1 MAEPMN
7 PFPNMNLY
15 YLGLLHRGPAWTAE
29 ETPEVAQL
37 NEGHLANI
45 RRLEG
50 LGKLVLAGPFLDDS
64 ELQGI
69 YIFRATSLEE
79 AKALVETDPAVQA
92 GRLVFELHPWIVK
105 RGTVL

>member
-1 MAEPMN
+1 MTMN

-15 YLGLLHRGPAWTAE
+15 YLGLLLRGPAWTPE

-37 NEGHLANI
+37 NESHMANI

-50 LGKLVLAGPFLDDS
+50 LGKLVLAGPFLDDG

-69 YIFRATSLEE
+69 YIFRATCLEE
-79 AKALVETDPAVQA
+79 AKALVETDPAVRA
-92 GRLVFELHPWIVK
+92 GRLVFDLHPWLVK
-105 RGTVL
+105 RGVTL